1 MLATPEVEEQDL
13 QSSETEVSVTRG
25 MMLSD
30 SLPEGMLPV
39 AVNVSENTWC
49 PSFGQLLYFGY
60 SSTGDPEANRWCS
73 S

>member
-30 SLPEGMLPV
+30 SLPEGILPV

-49 PSFGQLLYFGY
+49 PRFGQLL
-60 SSTGDPEANRWCS
+60 
-73 S
+73 